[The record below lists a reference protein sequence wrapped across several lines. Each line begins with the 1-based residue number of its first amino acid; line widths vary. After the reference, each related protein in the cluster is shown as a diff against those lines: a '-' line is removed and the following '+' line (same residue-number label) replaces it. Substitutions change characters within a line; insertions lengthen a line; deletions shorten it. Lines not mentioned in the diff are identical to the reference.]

1 MPSALAAEGYFIFR
15 SFAMQ
20 TNEFEKRV
28 YTPQFSA
35 PVSAAVK
42 RLAWSMGK
50 PMTKAVESL
59 VLALPAIVDPAKI
72 CLSCQDMSDCKACIF
87 CRPITAEDKTALL
100 AAL

>member
-1 MPSALAAEGYFIFR
+1 
-15 SFAMQ
+15 MQ
-20 TNEFEKRV
+20 TNKFEKRV

-35 PVSAAVK
+35 PASAAIK

-59 VLALPAIVDPAKI
+59 VLALPAIVEPSKI
-72 CLSCQDMSDCKACIF
+72 CLSCQDMSECKACIF
-87 CRPITAEDKTALL
+87 CRHITAEEKAALL